1 MAVSNHDESDVE
13 EKLDDESEK
22 HVMAEDEPDG
32 GVSMQI
38 DSVLVHR
45 AFESLQ
51 AENAQLQK
59 E

>member
-1 MAVSNHDESDVE
+1 MAMSNNDESDVE
-13 EKLDDESEK
+13 EKLDNESEK
-22 HVMAEDEPDG
+22 QVMVEDDRDG
-32 GVSMQI
+32 GVMQI